1 MIPAAIVKEKAR
13 ELGADLVGIAPVS
26 RWDNAPAMLSPKA
39 HLPEAKSVIAIS
51 IHHPDASVEWGGLP
65 NSNYSGPFQ
74 LGMIPKLD
82 TISWRLTHFLEKTG
96 YPSIPF
102 SCTGFWR
109 HRPYKSIPT
118 TNTASFSHRHAFVAA
133 GLGGFGWNNMVLS
146 AAYGPRNRLVSV
158 ITSAELEPDPLYSG
172 EPLCDRCR
180 MCEKHCPGKNY
191 RGEMLLEPGYDRI
204 LIEGKEFRYA
214 KLNRFRC
221 LWGEQFALDM
231 DRLGEVTEQLD
242 EEKMYEL
249 IRSGIPRPGG
259 EFGNCF
265 RFCMTKSKRYWDK
278 KYTEAPRRKKPR
290 AEVTPETVLE
300 KIRAIARAGGA
311 NRLCIQKNE
320 FPEAVSSFVKGFP
333 VEKFTERFPYVITL
347 GRTLPEYGDAPES
360 KDNRA
365 FLSVTTKV
373 RIGMA
378 AMDIARYLDDLGW
391 EATQDW
397 TETNNEA
404 VKRAGWKADVLGP
417 ARATS
422 TGGAGCFD
430 IIAER
435 ARNDKKN
442 IVIAGMAAGDVERK
456 NNPVSTNSLF
466 TDFPLPT
473 VNEPL
478 NSSIKIA
485 SPEDLSTE
493 NPLFR
498 DTIDRIAA
506 APVSVLKNLPGLAD
520 PEKLLPDC
528 KSVVVL
534 AAEMPERMV
543 ELAADNEAECAMSY
557 SFSQYQLIRETLW
570 AAHDLCEALNRSG
583 FEAVPVA
590 DFSVDPKRN
599 LAPYWE
605 FAWSRLGHPD
615 LRANAPAA
623 AAAGLGEIGLSGLL
637 LTNGAGPR
645 LRFSFVLTTAIL
657 EPVKS
662 KVGKLCTKCGKCI
675 AACPMKA
682 LSADET
688 ETVELPDGRAEQC
701 RRNEDKCR
709 WSRSLG
715 MCPESGVSHIG
726 WTIRKGPV
734 PEKLD
739 EKAVEEA
746 RTRKDPL
753 QLKGYHYANQ
763 IDTVVERCLQ
773 ACPVGKKTIAEKEA

>member
-1 MIPAAIVKEKAR
+1 MINAEIVKEKAR

-26 RWDNAPAMLSPKA
+26 RWENAPAMLSPKA
-39 HLPEAKSVIAIS
+39 HLPEAKSVIALS

-65 NSNYSGPFQ
+65 TSNYSGPFQ

-82 TISWRLTHFLEKTG
+82 TISWRLTHFLEKEG

-133 GLGGFGWNNMVLS
+133 GLGEFGWNNMVMS
-146 AAYGPRNRLVSV
+146 AKYGPRNRLVSL

-191 RGEMLLEPGYDRI
+191 RDEMLLKPGYDRVV
-204 LIEGKEFRYA
+204 IEGKEFRYA

-231 DRLGEVTEQLD
+231 GKLAEVTEQLD
-242 EEKMYEL
+242 EEKMYAR
-249 IRSGIPRPGG
+249 IAAGTRHAGG

-278 KYTEAPRRKKPR
+278 KYTEAPRRKKDK
-290 AEVTPETVLE
+290 ADISADKVLE
-300 KIRAIARAGGA
+300 KIRTIAREGGA
-311 NRLCIQKNE
+311 DRICIQKNE
-320 FPEAVSSFVKGFP
+320 FPEAASSFVKGYP
-333 VEKFTERFPYVITL
+333 VAEFTGRFPHVITL
-347 GRTLPEYGDAPES
+347 GRTLPEYVDAPEA
-360 KDNRA
+360 KDNRK
-365 FLSVTTKV
+365 FLSATTKV

-404 VKRAGWKADVLGP
+404 VKRAGWKMDAMGP

-435 ARNDKKN
+435 AKAGKN
-442 IVIAGMAAGDVERK
+442 IVIAGMANDDVERK

-466 TDFPLPT
+466 TDFPLPPI
-473 VNEPL
+473 NEIL
-478 NSSIKIA
+478 GNHEKISSSKNI
-485 SPEDLSTE
+485 SRE

-498 DTIDRIAA
+498 DNIDQIAI
-506 APVSVLKNLPGLAD
+506 APVSVLKNLPGTAD
-520 PEKLLPDC
+520 PEKFLSGC
-528 KSVVVL
+528 RSVIVL

-543 ELAADNEAECAMSY
+543 ELAAANEAECAMSY

-570 AAHDLCEALNRSG
+570 AAHDLCAALNRSG
-583 FEAVPVA
+583 FEAVPIA
-590 DFSVDPKRN
+590 DFSDDPKRN

-605 FAWSRLGHPD
+605 FAWTRLGHPD

-623 AAAGLGEIGLSGLL
+623 AAAGLGEIGLNGLL
-637 LTNGAGPR
+637 LTKNAGPR
-645 LRFSFVLTTAIL
+645 LRFSFVLTTAEL
-657 EPVKS
+657 EPVRAKIE
-662 KVGKLCTKCGKCI
+662 GLCTKCGKCVSS
-675 AACPMKA
+675 CPMKA
-682 LSADET
+682 LAGDKT
-688 ETVELPDGRAEQC
+688 ETVELPCGRAERC
-701 RRNEDKCR
+701 ERNEDRCR

-715 MCPESGVSHIG
+715 MCPETGISQIG
-726 WTIRKGPV
+726 WTIQEGPI

-739 EKAVEEA
+739 SKSIEEA
-746 RTRKDPL
+746 LKRKDPL
-753 QLKGYHYANQ
+753 QLKGYNYANQ

-773 ACPVGKKTIAEKEA
+773 ACPVGKKTTVKKES